1 MGYNNTKS
9 RCIIALKDCH
19 MIRSAQQVQHSVRE
33 FASQWATTQCIHLSF
48 STIASMILVS
58 QSVWK
63 HQRRS
68 PLSNSSNSSH
78 QSLGT
83 GATQN
88 GCEVIMQ
95 KPDCLYFCHSSCPV
109 DVIILYIFV
118 YSYIDVH
125 QCICVGEWLWKYKGR
140 SLLSNSSDSSHQSPS
155 TGSTRQPL
163 GLAFSESLWQ
173 DRVYCI
179 LLCLYIYISLYWLD
193 ASRCYFW
200 VYMLLCS

>member
-33 FASQWATTQCIHLSF
+33 FASQWAATQCIHSFF
-48 STIASMILVS
+48 STIASMNLVS
-58 QSVWK
+58 QSLWK
-63 HQRRS
+63 HEGRS
-68 PLSNSSNSSH
+68 PLSNSSDSSH

-95 KPDCLYFCHSSCPV
+95 KHDCLYFFQGSCPV

-125 QCICVGEWLWKYKGR
+125 QCIWVGEWLCKYKWR
-140 SLLSNSSDSSHQSPS
+140 SLLSNSSDSSHQSPKA
-155 TGSTRQPL
+155 GPTRQHLRFALTESWLPVS
-163 GLAFSESLWQ
+163 LAIAAVQLTSYSYLF
-173 DRVYCI
+173 
-179 LLCLYIYISLYWLD
+179 LYIPI
-193 ASRCYFW
+193 
-200 VYMLLCS
+200 